1 MSKLGSGTC
10 RKRGSEVNPFS
21 LENKTAVIAGGAG
34 GLGNVICKRIAE
46 AGAKVAVA
54 DMNASAGQEIVD
66 AITNTGGKAV
76 FVPMDITDS
85 ASVGNAFDAASE
97 MFGGVDININC
108 AGITKRMD
116 SLEFDEDAFDR
127 IMAVNVKGMFYCCKT
142 AANHM
147 TKQGGGR
154 IVNIAS
160 VGGLVGLTNTMG
172 YCTSKGA
179 VVQMTRA
186 LALDF
191 ADYHI
196 NVNAV
201 APALAN
207 TAIAKP
213 VMEDKKSYEWFMARI
228 PLKRLCEPDDV
239 AYAIQFLCSPAA
251 GFITGQVLPV
261 DGGWTTQ

>member
-1 MSKLGSGTC
+1 M
-10 RKRGSEVNPFS
+10 NPFA
-21 LENKTAVIAGGAG
+21 LENKTAVITGGAG

-46 AGAKVAVA
+46 AGARVVVA
-54 DMNASAGQEIVD
+54 DANEETSEAIAHDITTAGGT
-66 AITNTGGKAV
+66 AA
-76 FVPMDITDS
+76 FVAMDITDPE
-85 ASVGNAFDAASE
+85 SVENAFKTAADLYGSVDAT
-97 MFGGVDININC
+97 VNC
-108 AGITKRMD
+108 AGITRRME
-116 SLEFDEDAFDR
+116 SLEFDEEAFRR
-127 IMAVNVKGMFYCCKT
+127 ILDVNVSGMFYCCKT
-142 AANHM
+142 AGNIMAA
-147 TKQGGGR
+147 QGKGGR

-160 VGGLVGLTNTMG
+160 VGGVVGLIGTVG
-172 YCTSKGA
+172 YCASKGA

-186 LALDF
+186 LALDL
-191 ADYHI
+191 AEHRI

-207 TAIAKP
+207 TPIAAP
-213 VMEDKKSYEWFMARI
+213 VMADPQTYDWFMARI